1 MKHLLLS
8 LATTPE
14 RALRLLAFALDR
26 LGPDCSDSMKVDV
39 DGDGVITFSELRLP
53 GANQEITPERRFA
66 SIRVWLEGSTA
77 QPQLVEAFCQ
87 QGERSPLHRR
97 RPICWWLIFASWRPW
112 RSAGRES
119 W

>member
-87 QGERSPLHRR
+87 QGGAIASSPVAAHLLVADFRE
-97 RPICWWLIFASWRPW
+97 LASMEMISPC
-112 RSAGRES
+112 
-119 W
+119 